1 MPTASAN
8 GLTLYY
14 EEAGQGE
21 PLLLIMGL
29 GSQLVF
35 WDPSLIAG
43 LVERGFR
50 VITFDHRD
58 VGLSTRLD
66 HLPAP
71 GLRSL
76 FVRGAL
82 RLPIRAPYTLDDM
95 ARDAIG
101 LLDALAIERAH
112 VVGSSMGGMI
122 AQILAVQHR
131 HRVLTLT
138 SMNSHPGNT
147 LSRVAKP
154 RALRALFSPLPRG
167 RQAAI
172 ERYVAIRRL
181 IAGPGFPFDEHDMR
195 DKATRAYDRAM
206 NPAGVSRHIAAVAA
220 APNRVPELRRTDVPA
235 LVIHGTH
242 DPLVPTR
249 GGRLTARA
257 LPAARLRL
265 IPGMGHELPR
275 AVWPTLIDEI
285 AELATR
291 ARCGLDGPV
300 VGA

>member
-1 MPTASAN
+1 MPTAEAN

-14 EEAGQGE
+14 EDAGQGE
-21 PLLLIMGL
+21 PLLLIMGM

-35 WDPSLIAG
+35 WDARFIAG

-76 FVRGAL
+76 LVRGVL
-82 RLPIRAPYTLDDM
+82 RLPMGAPYTLDDM
-95 ARDAIG
+95 ACDAVG
-101 LLDALAIERAH
+101 LLDVLGIERAH

-122 AQILAVQHR
+122 AQLLAVNHR
-131 HRVLTLT
+131 RRVRTLT
-138 SMNSHPGNT
+138 SMNSHPGDA
-147 LSRVAKP
+147 LSRLARP
-154 RALRALFSPLPRG
+154 RALRALFTPLPRE
-167 RQAAI
+167 RQAAV
-172 ERYVAIRRL
+172 ERYVAIRRI

-195 DKATRAYDRAM
+195 TKATRAFDRAM
-206 NPAGVSRHIAAVAA
+206 YMPGVRRHLAAIAA
-220 APNRVPELRRTDVPA
+220 APSRVAALRRTDVPA

-242 DPLVPTR
+242 DPLVPAH
-249 GGRLTARA
+249 GGRMTARA
-257 LPAARLRL
+257 LPRARLRM

-275 AVWPTLIDEI
+275 SIWPTLIDEI
-285 AELATR
+285 ADLA
-291 ARCGLDGPV
+291 ARSR
-300 VGA
+300 